1 MQLHLT
7 QSELRN
13 NPLNN
18 KIMKENLGLLLRL
31 ISNYVNHCEN
41 VEDAKSFLR
50 TVANYPNLKLSD
62 EDKSNMY
69 DTTVAA
75 LNDDSEEAQRDA
87 FEIRLK
93 ALCSGDDN
101 LIENIEYLH
110 EVI

>member
-1 MQLHLT
+1 
-7 QSELRN
+7 
-13 NPLNN
+13 
-18 KIMKENLGLLLRL
+18 MKQENLGLLLRL
-31 ISNYVNHCEN
+31 ISNYVE
-41 VEDAKSFLR
+41 KSEMTVFEIMDFLR
-50 TVANYPNLKLSD
+50 TVDNYPNLKLSD

-75 LNDDSEEAQRDA
+75 LNCGSEEAERDA

-101 LIENIEYLH
+101 FIENIEYLH

>member
-1 MQLHLT
+1 
-7 QSELRN
+7 
-13 NPLNN
+13 
-18 KIMKENLGLLLRL
+18 MKQENLRLLLRL
-31 ISNYVNHCEN
+31 ISNYVE
-41 VEDAKSFLR
+41 KSEMTVFEIMDFLR

-75 LNDDSEEAQRDA
+75 LNDGSEEAERAA